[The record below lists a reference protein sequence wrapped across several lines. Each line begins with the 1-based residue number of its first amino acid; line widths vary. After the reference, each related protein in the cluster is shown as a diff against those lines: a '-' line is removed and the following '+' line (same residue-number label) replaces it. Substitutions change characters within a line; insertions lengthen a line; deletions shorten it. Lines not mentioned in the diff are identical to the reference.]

1 MSQDSTP
8 TVPATQA
15 FKTQLDCVQWLEIQ
29 GFKISKSTF
38 SLHVKSGKVA
48 TNAAGLFEA
57 SALLGYAA
65 VNLTPTVKIED
76 AKARETAIVK
86 ISVDSDL
93 KAVRAERE
101 RLKLHREQGRLMP
114 VIVHENELAA
124 RALFFKAEIEGF
136 IHRKSSEII
145 ALVDGKHDR
154 KMELIN
160 WWNDTTADWMDAW
173 SRERDFADS
182 ADEDEAT
189 TQTHSPHCSLSAGD
203 KD

>member
-1 MSQDSTP
+1 MSQDTNSP
-8 TVPATQA
+8 LAQV
-15 FKTQLDCVQWLEIQ
+15 FKTQLDCVHWLEMQ

-65 VNLTPTVKIED
+65 VHLTPTAKIED

-86 ISVDSDL
+86 ISADSDL
-93 KAVRAERE
+93 KTVRAERE

-114 VIVHENELAA
+114 VTDHEKELSA

-136 IHRKSSEII
+136 IHRKSSELI
-145 ALVDGKHDR
+145 AMVEGKQDR
-154 KMELIN
+154 KLDLIT
-160 WWNDTTADWMDAW
+160 WWNDATADWMDAW

-182 ADEDEAT
+182 ADEDEAV
-189 TQTHSPHCSLSAGD
+189 PAPEE

>member
-1 MSQDSTP
+1 MSQNTP
-8 TVPATQA
+8 TATAAQT
-15 FKTQLDCVQWLEIQ
+15 FKTQLDCVQWLEMQ
-29 GFKISKSTF
+29 GFKISRSTF

-76 AKARETAIVK
+76 AKARETTIGK
-86 ISVDSDL
+86 ISADSDL
-93 KAVRAERE
+93 KTVRAERE

-114 VIVHENELAA
+114 VSDHENELSA

-136 IHRKSSEII
+136 IHRKSSELI
-145 ALVDGKHDR
+145 AVVEGKHDR
-154 KMELIN
+154 KMDLIT
-160 WWNDTTADWMDAW
+160 WWNDVTADWMDAW

-182 ADEDEAT
+182 ADEDEVA
-189 TQTHSPHCSLSAGD
+189 PAPEE

>member
-1 MSQDSTP
+1 MSQDIPP
-8 TVPATQA
+8 TVPAAQA

-76 AKARETAIVK
+76 AKARETAIGK
-86 ISVDSDL
+86 ISADSDL
-93 KAVRAERE
+93 KTVRTERE

-114 VIVHENELAA
+114 VIVHKNELAA

-136 IHRKSSEII
+136 IHRKSSELI

-173 SRERDFADS
+173 SRERDFADT
-182 ADEDEAT
+182 ADEDET
-189 TQTHSPHCSLSAGD
+189 TPAPPIPHYAGD